1 MITRK
6 EIDEAIQEVEE
17 QMSNYNDCQKLA
29 TFLTL
34 KDLLYPKY
42 RQYIETVT
50 ETVVE
55 YEGATE
61 FSNIVNGKVADEV
74 WQVIDELMEAIKWL
88 YPRIYNQVIEKIK
101 NIQGKDKTL
110 LFFLSKTLTLQ
121 FFCVNIIVLFTQ

>member
-1 MITRK
+1 MITQK
-6 EIDEAIQEVEE
+6 EIDEAINEVAEE
-17 QMSNYNDCQKLA
+17 MQNYNDCQKLA

-55 YEGATE
+55 YEGASD
-61 FSNIVNGKVADEV
+61 FSSVVNGKVAVDA
-74 WQVIDELMEAIKWL
+74 WQVIEELMEAMKWL

-101 NIQGKDKTL
+101 NI
-110 LFFLSKTLTLQ
+110 
-121 FFCVNIIVLFTQ
+121 

>member
-1 MITRK
+1 MITRN

-61 FSNIVNGKVADEV
+61 FSSIVNGKVADEV

-101 NIQGKDKTL
+101 NI
-110 LFFLSKTLTLQ
+110 
-121 FFCVNIIVLFTQ
+121 

>member
-101 NIQGKDKTL
+101 NIQSREKSL
-110 LFFLSKTLTLQ
+110 LFLFEKNRKNFY
-121 FFCVNIIVLFTQ
+121 FF

>member
-1 MITRK
+1 MITQK

-34 KDLLYPKY
+34 EDLLYPKY
-42 RQYIETVT
+42 RQYVKTGT
-50 ETVVE
+50 ETVIE

-74 WQVIDELMEAIKWL
+74 WQVFDELMEAFEWL

-101 NIQGKDKTL
+101 NI
-110 LFFLSKTLTLQ
+110 
-121 FFCVNIIVLFTQ
+121 